1 MSTSSS
7 VETEVGRAA
16 LQSDFS
22 VGEIRYDCSLSQ
34 AGFVTYPVQLT
45 GPSDQL
51 TSWSELFPIEE
62 LQPAT
67 TKLAIPRGTESS
79 KSISFHRR
87 VRCEPVSAR
96 GRTRRRLLARR

>member
-22 VGEIRYDCSLSQ
+22 AGEIRYDCSLSQ

-45 GPSDQL
+45 GPSDRQRPSFRECNSDL
-51 TSWSELFPIEE
+51 HTKRWRRRMPESPSRNASNFGLGSTRATSWSRT
-62 LQPAT
+62 AT
-67 TKLAIPRGTESS
+67 FSGK
-79 KSISFHRR
+79 
-87 VRCEPVSAR
+87 V
-96 GRTRRRLLARR
+96 